1 MNLKH
6 RYITGFDGIRTI
18 AVIGVIFYH
27 LFPNIVKGGYLG
39 VPVFFVI
46 SGYLIVDLLRQEWD
60 VTHKIDLKSFYF
72 RRMKRLYPALIGVLV
87 LSASYITLF
96 QRNLLNN
103 LRGVVVSS
111 LLYFNNYWQIEN
123 QLSYF
128 DRFHNPNPFTHLW
141 SLSVEG
147 QNYLIL
153 PLIFLLFYQVIRKK
167 RNLATFF
174 LLGSIL
180 SAIWMAICFKPGI
193 DPTAVYD
200 STFTRLSS
208 IWLGASLAIVWPS
221 NRLKTQ
227 ISVQAKKTLD
237 IAGIVALLGI
247 IISFL
252 TLSAQSSFL
261 YYGGMY
267 LVSILSAVL
276 VAATAH
282 PGADFNRFLTNPV
295 FDYIGKRSYGIYL
308 YQFPVMIF
316 YESVV
321 KNINHYLWL
330 HTIAEVVLILA
341 VSELSYR
348 LIEVPCR
355 RYDYSQLKTQV
366 TEWFRLPAISKEKI
380 MSIPVIFVCCVALF
394 GIFTAP
400 ANQKDATQKAF
411 EATIAKNKKAADAT
425 KTTQSTTEVI
435 HTTNEIANK
444 YQLTDKQLLKAQ
456 QMNLTMVGDSVM
468 LGAVEEVKEIFP
480 NVVVDADIGRQLYNG
495 EQIIQTLLDKKL
507 LANTVVIGLGTNG
520 VYTEENFHKMMTV
533 IGKKRKVYLLNAY
546 VPTQRWQGDINRFLS
561 KMADEYKNI
570 TLIDWYDLG
579 KEHEDWFEEDH
590 VHLKQEGQIGYTALI
605 AQTILK

>member
-237 IAGIVALLGI
+237 IAGVVALLGI

-330 HTIAEVVLILA
+330 HTIAEVALILA

-348 LIEVPCR
+348 WIEVPCR
-355 RYDYSQLKTQV
+355 RYDYSQLKAQV
-366 TEWFRLPAISKEKI
+366 TEWFRLPAVSKEKI
-380 MSIPVIFVCCVALF
+380 MSIPIIFVCCVALF

-400 ANQKDATQKAF
+400 ANQKDDSQKAF

-468 LGAVEEVKEIFP
+468 LGAVEEIKEIFP

-495 EQIIQTLLDKKL
+495 EQIIQALLDKKL

>member
-237 IAGIVALLGI
+237 IAGVIALLGI
-247 IISFL
+247 MISFL

-330 HTIAEVVLILA
+330 HTIVEVALILA

-366 TEWFRLPAISKEKI
+366 TEWFRLPAVSKEKI
-380 MSIPVIFVCCVALF
+380 MSIPIIFVCCVALF

-400 ANQKDATQKAF
+400 ANQKDDSQKAF

-468 LGAVEEVKEIFP
+468 LGAVEEIKEIFP

-495 EQIIQTLLDKKL
+495 EQIIQALLDKKL

>member
-237 IAGIVALLGI
+237 IAGVIALLGI

-330 HTIAEVVLILA
+330 HTIAEVALILA

-366 TEWFRLPAISKEKI
+366 TEWFRLPAVSKEKI

-400 ANQKDATQKAF
+400 ANQKDDSQKAF

-444 YQLTDKQLLKAQ
+444 YQLTDKQLLKVQ

-468 LGAVEEVKEIFP
+468 LGAVEEIKEIFP

-495 EQIIQTLLDKKL
+495 EQIIQALLDKKL

>member
-237 IAGIVALLGI
+237 IAGVVALLGI

-316 YESVV
+316 YESIV

>member
-237 IAGIVALLGI
+237 IAGVIALLGI
-247 IISFL
+247 MISFL

-330 HTIAEVVLILA
+330 HTIAEVALILA

-366 TEWFRLPAISKEKI
+366 TEWFRLPAVSKEKI

-400 ANQKDATQKAF
+400 ANQKDDSQKAF

-468 LGAVEEVKEIFP
+468 LGAVEEIKEIFP

-495 EQIIQTLLDKKL
+495 EQIIQALLDKKL

-520 VYTEENFHKMMTV
+520 VYTEENFHRMMTV

-579 KEHEDWFEEDH
+579 REHEDWFEEDH

>member
-174 LLGSIL
+174 LLGSII

>member
-237 IAGIVALLGI
+237 IAGVVALLGI

-330 HTIAEVVLILA
+330 HTIAEVALILA

-366 TEWFRLPAISKEKI
+366 TEWFRLPAVSKEKI

-400 ANQKDATQKAF
+400 ANQKDDSQKAF

-468 LGAVEEVKEIFP
+468 LGAVEEIKEIFP

-495 EQIIQTLLDKKL
+495 EQIIQALLDKKL

>member
-237 IAGIVALLGI
+237 IAGVVALLGI

-330 HTIAEVVLILA
+330 HTIAEVALILA

-366 TEWFRLPAISKEKI
+366 TEWFRLPAVSKKKM

-400 ANQKDATQKAF
+400 ANQKDDSQKAF

-468 LGAVEEVKEIFP
+468 LGAVEEIKEIFP

-495 EQIIQTLLDKKL
+495 EQIIQALLDKKL

>member
-366 TEWFRLPAISKEKI
+366 TEWLRLPAISKEKI

>member
-237 IAGIVALLGI
+237 IAGVVALLGI

-252 TLSAQSSFL
+252 TLSAQSRFL

-330 HTIAEVVLILA
+330 HTIVEVALILA

-366 TEWFRLPAISKEKI
+366 TEWFRLPAVSKEKI
-380 MSIPVIFVCCVALF
+380 MSIPIIFVCCVALF

-400 ANQKDATQKAF
+400 ANQKDDSQKAF

-468 LGAVEEVKEIFP
+468 LGAVEEIKEIFP

-495 EQIIQTLLDKKL
+495 EQIIQALLDKKL

-579 KEHEDWFEEDH
+579 REHEDWFEEDH

>member
-237 IAGIVALLGI
+237 IAGVVALLGI

-252 TLSAQSSFL
+252 TMSAQSSFL

-330 HTIAEVVLILA
+330 HTIAEVALILA

-380 MSIPVIFVCCVALF
+380 MSIPVIFICCVALF

-400 ANQKDATQKAF
+400 ANQKDDSQKAF

-468 LGAVEEVKEIFP
+468 LGAVEEIKEIFP

-495 EQIIQTLLDKKL
+495 EQIIQALLDKKL

-605 AQTILK
+605 AQNVLK

>member
-237 IAGIVALLGI
+237 IAGVIALLGI

-330 HTIAEVVLILA
+330 HTIAEVALILV

-348 LIEVPCR
+348 WIEVPCR
-355 RYDYSQLKTQV
+355 RYDYSQLKTQL
-366 TEWFRLPAISKEKI
+366 TEWFRLPAVSKEKI

-400 ANQKDATQKAF
+400 ANQKDDSQKAF

-468 LGAVEEVKEIFP
+468 LGAVEEIKEIFP

-495 EQIIQTLLDKKL
+495 EQIIQALLDKKL

>member
-237 IAGIVALLGI
+237 IAGVIAFLGI

-330 HTIAEVVLILA
+330 HTIAEVALILA

-400 ANQKDATQKAF
+400 ANQKDDSQKAF

-468 LGAVEEVKEIFP
+468 LGAVEEIKEIFP

-495 EQIIQTLLDKKL
+495 EQIIQALLDKKL

>member
-495 EQIIQTLLDKKL
+495 EQIIQALLDKKL

>member
-237 IAGIVALLGI
+237 IAGVIALLGI
-247 IISFL
+247 MISFL

-330 HTIAEVVLILA
+330 HTIAEVALILV

-348 LIEVPCR
+348 WIEVPCR
-355 RYDYSQLKTQV
+355 RYDYSQLKTQL
-366 TEWFRLPAISKEKI
+366 TEWFRLPAVSKEKI

-400 ANQKDATQKAF
+400 ANQKDDSQKAF

-468 LGAVEEVKEIFP
+468 LGAVEEIKEIFP

-495 EQIIQTLLDKKL
+495 EQIIQSLLDKKL

-561 KMADEYKNI
+561 KMADEYNNI

>member
-72 RRMKRLYPALIGVLV
+72 RRMKRIYPALIGVLV

-237 IAGIVALLGI
+237 IAGVVALLGI

-579 KEHEDWFEEDH
+579 KEHEDWFEKDH

>member
-237 IAGIVALLGI
+237 IAGVIALLGI

-330 HTIAEVVLILA
+330 HTIAEVALILA

-366 TEWFRLPAISKEKI
+366 TEWFRLPAVSKEKI
-380 MSIPVIFVCCVALF
+380 MSIPIIFVCCVALF

-400 ANQKDATQKAF
+400 ANQKDDSQKAF

-468 LGAVEEVKEIFP
+468 LGAVEEIKEIFP

-495 EQIIQTLLDKKL
+495 EQIIQALLDKKL

-561 KMADEYKNI
+561 KMADEYNNI

>member
-237 IAGIVALLGI
+237 IAGVVALLGI

-579 KEHEDWFEEDH
+579 KQHEDWFEEDH

>member
-237 IAGIVALLGI
+237 IAGVIALLGI

-330 HTIAEVVLILA
+330 HTIVEVALILA

-366 TEWFRLPAISKEKI
+366 TEWFRLPAVSKEKI
-380 MSIPVIFVCCVALF
+380 MSIPIIFVCCVALF

-400 ANQKDATQKAF
+400 ANQKDDSQKTF

-468 LGAVEEVKEIFP
+468 LGAVEEIKEIFP

-495 EQIIQTLLDKKL
+495 EQIIQALLDKKL

>member
-237 IAGIVALLGI
+237 IAGVIALLGI
-247 IISFL
+247 MISFL

-330 HTIAEVVLILA
+330 HTIAEVALILV

-366 TEWFRLPAISKEKI
+366 TEWFRLPAVSKGKI

-400 ANQKDATQKAF
+400 ANQKDDSQKAF

-495 EQIIQTLLDKKL
+495 EQIIQALLDKKL

>member
-237 IAGIVALLGI
+237 IAGVVALLGI

-252 TLSAQSSFL
+252 TLSAQSRFL

-330 HTIAEVVLILA
+330 HTIAEVALILA

-366 TEWFRLPAISKEKI
+366 TEWFRLPAVSKEKI
-380 MSIPVIFVCCVALF
+380 MSIPIIFVCCVALF

-400 ANQKDATQKAF
+400 ANQKDDSQKAF

-468 LGAVEEVKEIFP
+468 LGAVEEIKEIFP

-495 EQIIQTLLDKKL
+495 EQIIQALLDKKL

-579 KEHEDWFEEDH
+579 REHEDWFEEDH

>member
-237 IAGIVALLGI
+237 IAGVIALLGI

-330 HTIAEVVLILA
+330 HTIAEVALILA

-366 TEWFRLPAISKEKI
+366 TEWFRLPAVSKEKI

-400 ANQKDATQKAF
+400 ANQKDDIQKAF

-468 LGAVEEVKEIFP
+468 LGAVEEIKEIFP

-495 EQIIQTLLDKKL
+495 EQIIQALLDKKL

>member
-237 IAGIVALLGI
+237 IAGVVALLGI

-579 KEHEDWFEEDH
+579 KGHEDWFEEDH

>member
-237 IAGIVALLGI
+237 IAGVVALLGI

-330 HTIAEVVLILA
+330 HTIVEVALILA

-366 TEWFRLPAISKEKI
+366 TEWFRLPAVSKEKI
-380 MSIPVIFVCCVALF
+380 MSIPIIFVCCVALF

-400 ANQKDATQKAF
+400 ANQKDDSQKAF

-468 LGAVEEVKEIFP
+468 LGAVEEIKEIFP

-495 EQIIQTLLDKKL
+495 EQIIQALLDKKL

-570 TLIDWYDLG
+570 TIIDWYDLG

>member
-237 IAGIVALLGI
+237 IAGVVALLGI

-316 YESVV
+316 YESIV

-330 HTIAEVVLILA
+330 HTIAEVALILA

-400 ANQKDATQKAF
+400 ANQKDDSQKAF

-468 LGAVEEVKEIFP
+468 LGAVEEIKEIFP

-495 EQIIQTLLDKKL
+495 EQIIQALLDKKL

-605 AQTILK
+605 AQNVLK

>member
-237 IAGIVALLGI
+237 IAGVVALLGI

-252 TLSAQSSFL
+252 TLSAQSRFL

-330 HTIAEVVLILA
+330 HTIAEVALILA

-366 TEWFRLPAISKEKI
+366 TEWFRLPAVSKEKM

-400 ANQKDATQKAF
+400 ANQKDDSQKAF

-468 LGAVEEVKEIFP
+468 LGAVEEIKEIFP

-495 EQIIQTLLDKKL
+495 EQIIQALLDKKL

>member
-237 IAGIVALLGI
+237 IAGVVALLGI

-330 HTIAEVVLILA
+330 HTIAEVALILA

-366 TEWFRLPAISKEKI
+366 TEWFRLPAVSKEKI

-400 ANQKDATQKAF
+400 ANQKDDSQKAF

-495 EQIIQTLLDKKL
+495 EQIIQALLDKKL

-590 VHLKQEGQIGYTALI
+590 VHLKQEGQIGYTTLI
-605 AQTILK
+605 AQNVLK

>member
-579 KEHEDWFEEDH
+579 KQHEDWFEEDH

>member
-237 IAGIVALLGI
+237 IAGVIALLGI

-252 TLSAQSSFL
+252 TMSAQSSFL

-316 YESVV
+316 YESIV

-330 HTIAEVVLILA
+330 HTIAEVALILA

-348 LIEVPCR
+348 WIEVPCR

-366 TEWFRLPAISKEKI
+366 TEWFRLPAVSKEKI

-400 ANQKDATQKAF
+400 ANQKDDSQKAF

-468 LGAVEEVKEIFP
+468 LGAVEEIKEIFP

-495 EQIIQTLLDKKL
+495 EQIIQALLDKKL

>member
-237 IAGIVALLGI
+237 IAGVVALLGI

-252 TLSAQSSFL
+252 TMSAQSSFL

-330 HTIAEVVLILA
+330 HTIAEVALILA

-366 TEWFRLPAISKEKI
+366 TEWFRLPAVSKEKI

-400 ANQKDATQKAF
+400 ANQKDDSQKAF

-468 LGAVEEVKEIFP
+468 LGAVEEIKEIFP

-495 EQIIQTLLDKKL
+495 EQIIQALLDKKL

>member
-237 IAGIVALLGI
+237 IAGVVALLGI

-252 TLSAQSSFL
+252 TMSAQSSFL

-330 HTIAEVVLILA
+330 HTIVEVVLILA

-366 TEWFRLPAISKEKI
+366 TEWFRLPAVSKEKI

-400 ANQKDATQKAF
+400 ANQKDDSQKAF

-468 LGAVEEVKEIFP
+468 LGAVEEIKEIFP

-495 EQIIQTLLDKKL
+495 EQIIQALLDKKL

>member
-237 IAGIVALLGI
+237 IAGVIALLGI

-330 HTIAEVVLILA
+330 HTIAEVALILA

-366 TEWFRLPAISKEKI
+366 TEWFRLPAVSKEKI
-380 MSIPVIFVCCVALF
+380 MSIPIIFVCCVALF

-400 ANQKDATQKAF
+400 ANQKDDSQKAF

-468 LGAVEEVKEIFP
+468 LGAVEEIKEIFP

-495 EQIIQTLLDKKL
+495 EQIIQALLDKKL

-579 KEHEDWFEEDH
+579 REHEDWFEEDH